1 MMVAFQSKLIYLP
14 YVPLGSRHEERTS
27 EMSLGMDVND
37 VEVIS
42 SDKKKLRG
50 VVINPSLLSGPVMI
64 YFQGYLYLHFNGSQ

>member
-14 YVPLGSRHEERTS
+14 YVPLDSRHEERTP
-27 EMSLGMDVND
+27 EMSVGMDIED

-50 VVINPSLLSGPVMI
+50 VVVNPSLSNGPVMI
-64 YFQGYLYLHFNGSQ
+64 YFQG